1 MTIHNEMPE
10 DDMNA
15 EELARM
21 HKAKLLHTHE
31 FLMSGFVKTLDVLF
45 EHQDLDRMMFLVELL
60 KYVNMC
66 FMFENE
72 LFESEQQIKDQNEKT
87 DLDNLDNLWK

>member
-15 EELARM
+15 DELARM

-31 FLMSGFVKTLDVLF
+31 FLMSGFAKTLDVLF
-45 EHQDLDRMMFLVELL
+45 EHQDLDRMMFLAEL
-60 KYVNMC
+60 VRCMSMG
-66 FMFENE
+66 FMFEDQQINNE
-72 LFESEQQIKDQNEKT
+72 LWEYEKNLKKEI
-87 DLDNLDNLWK
+87 DLDDLEF